1 MIIGARSAR
10 DAVGLALVGLRV
22 DTHHNRER
30 IVLGLRR
37 EDNDVSL
44 GGLGNEENTGRLA
57 EELSA
62 GLAPSNVLRV
72 AGAGGDKRAG
82 R

>member
-1 MIIGARSAR
+1 M
-10 DAVGLALVGLRV
+10 
-22 DTHHNRER
+22 
-30 IVLGLRR
+30 
-37 EDNDVSL
+37 SL